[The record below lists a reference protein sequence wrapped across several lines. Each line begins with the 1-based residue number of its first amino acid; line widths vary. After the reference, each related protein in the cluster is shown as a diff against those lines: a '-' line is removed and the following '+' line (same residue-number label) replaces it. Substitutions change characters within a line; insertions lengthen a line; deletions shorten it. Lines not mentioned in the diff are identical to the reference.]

1 MKRREFITLLGGAAA
16 AYPLAAH
23 GQPERMRRV
32 GVLMHTSSDEPES
45 QINIAAFLQGLQE
58 AGWAVGR
65 NLRIDYRWS
74 AADRASLR
82 RNAGELVA
90 LGLDVILAGPG
101 ATTGTLREINRTVPI
116 VFAQNIDPVG
126 NGNVESLSR
135 PGTNATGFT
144 QFEYSLSAKWLELL
158 REIAPGI
165 KRVAVCRDFDGA
177 AGIGQWAVI
186 QSVAGPLGVE
196 LISLDPRDARGME
209 RIMSGFARSPDV
221 GLIVAV
227 SSAALIN
234 REPIL
239 ALVTRHKLPAVYPY
253 RHFVAAG
260 GLISYGANLTSQ
272 YRRAAGYVDRILKG
286 EKPADLPVQNP
297 TKYELAVN
305 LKTAKALGL
314 TVPPSL
320 LARADEVIE

>member
-1 MKRREFITLLGGAAA
+1 MRRREFVGLVGAGVAWPIAA
-16 AYPLAAH
+16 WA
-23 GQPERMRRV
+23 QTERVRRA
-32 GVLMHTSSDEPES
+32 GVLMHTAADEPES
-45 QINIAAFLQGLQE
+45 QTNIAAFLQGLQE
-58 AGWAVGR
+58 AGWAVGH

-74 AADRASLR
+74 AANRASLR

-90 LGLDVILAGPG
+90 LGPDVILAGPG
-101 ATTGTLREINRTVPI
+101 ATTGTLREISRTVPI

-126 NGNVESLSR
+126 NGNVESLSQ

-144 QFEYSLSAKWLELL
+144 QFEYSLSAKWFELL
-158 REIAPGI
+158 REIVPAV

-196 LISLDPRDARGME
+196 LTSLDPREPGQMDRVLSGLARTT
-209 RIMSGFARSPDV
+209 DV

-227 SSAALIN
+227 SSAALNN
-234 REPIL
+234 RGAIL
-239 ALVTRHKLPAVYPY
+239 ALAGKYKLPAVYPY

-272 YRRAAGYVDRILKG
+272 YRSAAGYVDRILKG
-286 EKPADLPVQNP
+286 AKPNDLPVQNP
-297 TKYELAVN
+297 TKYLLTIN
-305 LKTAKALGL
+305 LKTAKALDL
-314 TVPPSL
+314 TIPPTL

>member
-45 QINIAAFLQGLQE
+45 QTNIAAFLQGLQE
-58 AGWAVGR
+58 AGWAIGR

-90 LGLDVILAGPG
+90 LGPDVILAGPG

-158 REIAPGI
+158 REIAPEV
-165 KRVAVCRDFDGA
+165 KRVA
-177 AGIGQWAVI
+177 
-186 QSVAGPLGVE
+186 
-196 LISLDPRDARGME
+196 
-209 RIMSGFARSPDV
+209 
-221 GLIVAV
+221 
-227 SSAALIN
+227 
-234 REPIL
+234 
-239 ALVTRHKLPAVYPY
+239 
-253 RHFVAAG
+253 
-260 GLISYGANLTSQ
+260 
-272 YRRAAGYVDRILKG
+272 
-286 EKPADLPVQNP
+286 
-297 TKYELAVN
+297 ELAV
-305 LKTAKALGL
+305 TL
-314 TVPPSL
+314 TIT
-320 LARADEVIE
+320 ADEFQELPAPASTLKQRWEHNTLVRRTRRKGRDLRRRWDNR